1 MTTNSFS
8 SFVGEGGD
16 FIAAFESLTFGQTTR
31 KNTSLPP
38 AATPPAIPAR
48 SGTSLPIAKPVS
60 SGGGIASPLTETAY
74 SSRTWHAVKT
84 ITSSD
89 GLLHLRVKPI
99 KAVTFTDAN
108 GATVVMDYKAPP

>member
-1 MTTNSFS
+1 MSDALKIAGLLSIGTTTL
-8 SFVGEGGD
+8 
-16 FIAAFESLTFGQTTR
+16 AQKT
-31 KNTSLPP
+31 LPP

-48 SGTSLPIAKPVS
+48 SGTSLPIAKPVAT
-60 SGGGIASPLTETAY
+60 GGGIASPLTETAY
-74 SSRTWHAVKT
+74 SARTWHAVKT
-84 ITSSD
+84 IVSSD

>member
-48 SGTSLPIAKPVS
+48 SGTSLPIAKPVAT
-60 SGGGIASPLTETAY
+60 GGGIASPLTETAY
-74 SSRTWHAVKT
+74 ASRTWHAVKT
-84 ITSSD
+84 IVSSD